1 MRAKIYATRLGMIPS
16 TEIAYRLRLN
26 AERLRREREREK
38 AREKRAAER
47 SARRRELW
55 SRVRDG
61 LPVFGRAANA

>member
-26 AERLRREREREK
+26 AER
-38 AREKRAAER
+38 